1 MINDHGDDDDDD
13 DDEDEY
19 EDNEDDD
26 HVDDDDDDDDNGDDD
41 EDDEEGDDDVHD
53 VDGDDDDHEVEDDDH
68 DDEVDTHIFLVTIIF
83 LFVRV
88 AFGLRNHDYRYLSYT
103 NPNTNLK
110 WLDFGCLPPTSS
122 ALRRRTWIHSCLHES
137 PDHHY
142 LKVPHGSMFT
152 PHWN

>member
-1 MINDHGDDDDDD
+1 MMMMKVMMMMMNNVGDDDDDD
-13 DDEDEY
+13 A
-19 EDNEDDD
+19 
-26 HVDDDDDDDDNGDDD
+26 
-41 EDDEEGDDDVHD
+41 GDDDVHD
-53 VDGDDDDHEVEDDDH
+53 VDGDDDDHEVEDDD
-68 DDEVDTHIFLVTIIF
+68 DDDEEVDTHIFLVTIIF

-110 WLDFGCLPPTSS
+110 WLDLGFLPPTSS
-122 ALRRRTWIHSCLHES
+122 ALRRRTWIHSCLNES

-142 LKVPHGSMFT
+142 LKVPHGSMST